1 MNDGRTETT
10 MEMATELE
18 WIAREVASSLEAA
31 AATGGEHARDAER
44 HLVRLRFSLARVD
57 ELKQRVAR
65 TGGVFEPARL
75 EVAVSIL
82 DLHVMRAEGFCE
94 RIAVRAPKA
103 ARRVMA
109 DAAGARDA
117 AVDDAAEYAAERA
130 A

>member
-1 MNDGRTETT
+1 MRDGRTETT
-10 MEMATELE
+10 MEMATDLE
-18 WIAREVASSLEAA
+18 WIAREIASALEAA
-31 AATGGEHARDAER
+31 VDGEHARDAER

-103 ARRVMA
+103 TRRVMA
-109 DAAGARDA
+109 TSTATSSGA
-117 AVDDAAEYAAERA
+117 DDAIEDAEARA